1 MEKKT
6 YVINFEPETIGEEYA
21 ILIGR
26 IEALNALMEINEQRF
41 GNNVKYPANVIRGL
55 LGIKK
60 VKEWET

>member
-26 IEALNALMEINEQRF
+26 IEALNALMEINEIGRAH
-41 GNNVKYPANVIRGL
+41 V
-55 LGIKK
+55 
-60 VKEWET
+60 

>member
-26 IEALNALMEINEQRF
+26 IEALNALIELNENCF
-41 GNNVKYPANVIRGL
+41 GGDVKLSAKVIRRF
-55 LGIKK
+55 LGIKE
-60 VKEWET
+60 VKKGET

>member
-60 VKEWET
+60 VTKGET

>member
-41 GNNVKYPANVIRGL
+41 GNNVKYPANVIRVL

-60 VKEWET
+60 VKKGET